1 MTEEKKQYSQNS
13 EQLFIV
19 DYFSDKPN
27 GIFIDIG
34 AYDTERFSNVR
45 ALYERGFKGILVEP
59 APSNY
64 KGIAESYFDDK
75 EITVFNVAIGENSGV
90 IDFYDCNGDAISTTD
105 IAHKAK
111 WEAAGVKYTKIQV
124 PQIGVV
130 DFFNQYGKDCNML
143 SIDTEAT
150 NMVVFNNIEDW
161 VWNQISL
168 LVIEHDNHQEE
179 IEEKLSK
186 FGFST
191 LYINSEN
198 IILAK

>member
-1 MTEEKKQYSQNS
+1 MEAKKQYSQNS
-13 EQLFIV
+13 EQLFIM

-27 GIFIDIG
+27 GVFIDIG
-34 AYDTERFSNVR
+34 AYDTEKFSNVR
-45 ALYERGFKGILVEP
+45 ALYERGFKGTLVEP
-59 APSNY
+59 APANY
-64 KGIAESYFDDK
+64 KGIAESYAAD
-75 EITVFNVAIGENSGV
+75 EEVTVLNVAIGENSGV

-105 IAHKAK
+105 ESHKAK

-124 PQIGVV
+124 PQMGVV
-130 DFFNQYGKDCNML
+130 EFFNKYGKNCNML

-161 VWNQISL
+161 VWNQVSL
-168 LVIEHDNHQEE
+168 LVIEHDNCQEE
-179 IEEKLSK
+179 IEEKLKS